1 VPDRTRRADRNRQ
14 DGPRPPA
21 RARSR
26 ERYAQRRTEVVDTA
40 ARVFAA
46 RGFHGTSI
54 EDLVEA
60 TGLQRGGLYH
70 YMDGKLDLLIAIHQR
85 FIDPLLANAREV
97 SERDQ
102 PADVQLRELARVLM
116 RDIADY
122 HDQVTVFLHEWRAIE
137 SDPAWR
143 EIRRARQEFEQIV
156 SDVLERGRDEGIFE
170 FEDSRLTLLGFLGMI
185 NYSYQWFDPKG
196 RVSPGTIA
204 DRFADIFLSGI
215 QASPSSR
222 PRRRASSRKP
232 RRKTAARNDGSR
244 SGRSGAKPSG

>member
-1 VPDRTRRADRNRQ
+1 MAERTGRGDRTRD

-21 RARSR
+21 GERSR
-26 ERYAQRRTEVVDTA
+26 QRYAKRRTEVVDTA

-46 RGFHGTSI
+46 RGFHGTTI

-97 SERDQ
+97 AERDE

-143 EIRRARQEFEQIV
+143 DIRRARQEFEQIV
-156 SDVLERGRDEGIFE
+156 ARVLERGRDDGLFG

-196 RVSPGTIA
+196 RVSPDTIA

-215 QASPSSR
+215 QVS
-222 PRRRASSRKP
+222 ASSRRPAGAKKRTQRRP
-232 RRKTAARNDGSR
+232 SGRKSRKTAATR
-244 SGRSGAKPSG
+244 